1 MCCCKAH
8 LHGRWGV
15 VALVKMAKE
24 QKINIPFST
33 YENFFEHLSTDCKK
47 EVTTYLDWTCIPN
60 KESCFIYGS
69 CDLFKEYELVV
80 KILKTTS
87 LRSDIVKPADQNDG
101 DYDNGELN
109 LSDFLVSG
117 TVCAVAADD
126 SSSDTVWFIKITGN
140 KIANEE
146 VKDDYNHV
154 IVAGNFYI
162 EGNYLERQYET
173 NKGHYFNVTKKK
185 SVYFFQESVVYP
197 FVLFQEKGG
206 KLFVTNDTIVDIIY
220 YVENNG
226 LSSI

>member
-1 MCCCKAH
+1 
-8 LHGRWGV
+8 
-15 VALVKMAKE
+15 
-24 QKINIPFST
+24 
-33 YENFFEHLSTDCKK
+33 
-47 EVTTYLDWTCIPN
+47 
-60 KESCFIYGS
+60 
-69 CDLFKEYELVV
+69 LVV